1 MILDDVAQYLSTNIT
16 ALTLGTNLT
25 KGFMPE
31 NPSTVVTVFE
41 TGGYRPTHSFTTG
54 VQTRAYENPGIMVHA
69 RSTDQVTARGLAES
83 VFTKLDGLNNRS
95 LPTTTGTHHYVSIDA
110 VQSPFLVGRDSNDR
124 FVFSV
129 NFDVTKTT
137 G

>member
-1 MILDDVAQYLSTNIT
+1 MDDVAQYLSTNVT
-16 ALTLGTNLT
+16 ALTLATNLT
-25 KGFMPE
+25 KGFMPDT
-31 NPSTVVTVFE
+31 PSTVVTVFE
-41 TGGYRPTHSFTTG
+41 TGGYRPTHYLSTG
-54 VQTRAYENPGIMVHA
+54 AQTRVYENPGIMIHA
-69 RSTDQVTARGLAES
+69 RSTDYQTARNLAES
-83 VFTKLDGLNNRS
+83 VFTKLDGITNRA

>member
-1 MILDDVAQYLSTNIT
+1 MILDDVAQYLSTNVT
-16 ALTLGTNLT
+16 ALTLGVNLT
-25 KGFMPE
+25 KGFMPDTP
-31 NPSTVVTVFE
+31 NTVVTIFE
-41 TGGYRPTHSFTTG
+41 TGGYRPIHAFSTG
-54 VQTRAYENPGIMVHA
+54 TQTRLYENPSIMVHA
-69 RSTDQVTARGLAES
+69 RSTDYQTARNIAES
-83 VFTKLDGLNNRS
+83 VFTKLDGLNNRA

-110 VQSPFLVGRDSNDR
+110 VQSPFSIGRDSNDR

>member
-25 KGFMPE
+25 KGYMPDS
-31 NPSTVVTVFE
+31 PDTCTTVFE
-41 TGGYRPTHSFTTG
+41 TGGYRPTHYFTTG
-54 VQTRAYENPGIMVHA
+54 TQTRAYENPGIMVHA

-83 VFTKLDGLNNRS
+83 VFTKLDGITNRA

-110 VQSPFLVGRDSNDR
+110 VQSPFLVGRDKNDR

>member
-1 MILDDVAQYLSTNIT
+1 MILDDVAKYLSTTVT

-25 KGFMPE
+25 KGFMPDS
-31 NPSTVVTVFE
+31 PDTVVTVFE
-41 TGGYRPTHSFTTG
+41 TGGYRPTHFLTTG

-69 RSTDQVTARGLAES
+69 RSTDQVTARNLAES
-83 VFTKLDGLNNRS
+83 VFTKLDGLNNRG
-95 LPTTTGTHHYVSIDA
+95 LPTTTGKHYVSIDA
-110 VQSPFLVGRDSNDR
+110 VQSPFSIGRDKNDR

>member
-1 MILDDVAQYLSTNIT
+1 MILDDVAKYLSTTVT

-25 KGFMPE
+25 KGFMPDS
-31 NPSTVVTVFE
+31 PDTVVTVFE
-41 TGGYRPTHSFTTG
+41 TGGYRPTHFLTTG
-54 VQTRAYENPGIMVHA
+54 VQTRVYENPGIMVHA
-69 RSTDQVTARGLAES
+69 RSTDYQTARNQADS
-83 VFTKLDGLNNRS
+83 VFTTLDGINNRM
-95 LPTTTGTHHYVSIDA
+95 LPTTSGPRHYVSIDA
-110 VQSPFLVGRDSNDR
+110 VQSPFSIGRDKNDR